1 MSCTR
6 LLGLRRS
13 WSLSRFDRACYLS
26 LMDIGA
32 LDSLRIVLDPVGQ
45 IGVALALML
54 VMFSVA
60 LGLRVDDFA
69 FLRDKPLLF
78 LGGVAAQVIVL
89 PLATFLLILV
99 MKPAA
104 SIALGMIVVACCP
117 GGAVSN
123 LLTYLSR
130 GNVAASVALTATSSL
145 LAAILTPA
153 SILLWSQAYE
163 PTATLLKTLDV
174 SPFMFLA
181 QTTFLLAV
189 PLVLGMVVAAK
200 APDVAQRIRKRTTIL
215 GVSVLVGVII
225 YGISYF
231 FPVLFPALPLLA
243 GVVVTHNAVAFATG
257 ALAGRVLS
265 GVSATRR
272 ALTFEIGIQNS
283 GLALVILLSQLKGL
297 GGAAAVAAVWGVW
310 HLVAGGV
317 LALFFRQLDSERSLL
332 SYLKS

>member
-1 MSCTR
+1 
-6 LLGLRRS
+6 
-13 WSLSRFDRACYLS
+13 
-26 LMDIGA
+26 MDIGT

-45 IGVALALML
+45 TGVALALML

-60 LGLRVDDFA
+60 LGLRVEDFA
-69 FLRDKPLLF
+69 FLRDQPLLF
-78 LGGVAAQVIVL
+78 GGGVVAQVVVL
-89 PLATFLLILV
+89 PLATFLLILA
-99 MKPAA
+99 MQPPA

-153 SILLWSQAYE
+153 SILFWSHAYE
-163 PTATLLKTLDV
+163 PTSELLQTLDV
-174 SPFMFLA
+174 SPLMFLA

-189 PLVLGMVVAAK
+189 PLVMGMMVAAK
-200 APDVAQRIRKRTTIL
+200 APDVARRIKQRTTVL
-215 GVSVLVGVII
+215 GVSVLVSVII
-225 YGISYF
+225 YGIVYF
-231 FPVLFPALPLLA
+231 FPVLFPALPLLG
-243 GVVVTHNAVAFATG
+243 GVVVLHNAVAFASG

-265 GVSATRR
+265 RVSATRR

-297 GGAAAVAAVWGVW
+297 GGAAAIAAVWGVW
-310 HLVAGGV
+310 HLVAGGL
-317 LALFFRQLDSERSLL
+317 LAAFFRYLDSDKSLATD
-332 SYLKS
+332 STY

>member
-1 MSCTR
+1 
-6 LLGLRRS
+6 
-13 WSLSRFDRACYLS
+13 
-26 LMDIGA
+26 MDIST
-32 LDSLRIVLDPVGQ
+32 LDSLRIVLDPIGQ
-45 IGVALALML
+45 IGVAAALML

-60 LGLRVDDFA
+60 LGLRVDDFS

-78 LGGVAAQVIVL
+78 LGGVAAQVVVL
-89 PLATFLLILV
+89 PLATFLLILALE
-99 MKPAA
+99 PPA

-153 SILLWSQAYE
+153 SILFWSHAYE
-163 PTATLLKTLDV
+163 PTASLLQTLNV
-174 SPFMFLA
+174 NPMIFLA

-200 APDVAQRIRKRTTIL
+200 APDVAESIRKRTTIL
-215 GVSVLVGVII
+215 GVSVLVGVIA
-225 YGISYF
+225 YGIAYF
-231 FPVLFPALPLLA
+231 FPVLWPALPLLA
-243 GVVVTHNAVAFATG
+243 GIVVLHNAVAFATG
-257 ALAGRVLS
+257 ALAGAVLS
-265 GVSATRR
+265 SLSATRR

-297 GGAAAVAAVWGVW
+297 GGAAAIAAVWGVW
-310 HLVAGGV
+310 HLIAGGL
-317 LALFFRQLDSERSLL
+317 LALFFRQVGGGKELASEAG
-332 SYLKS
+332 

>member
-1 MSCTR
+1 
-6 LLGLRRS
+6 L
-13 WSLSRFDRACYLS
+13 
-26 LMDIGA
+26 DIGA

-45 IGVALALML
+45 AGVGLALIL

-60 LGLRVDDFA
+60 LGLRVEDFY

-78 LGGVAAQVIVL
+78 AGGVISQVVIL
-89 PLATFLLILV
+89 PLVTFLFILV
-99 MKPAA
+99 LRPAG

-130 GNVAASVALTATSSL
+130 GNVAASVAFTATSSL
-145 LAAILTPA
+145 LAAILTPT
-153 SILLWSQAYE
+153 SILFWSQAYK
-163 PTATLLKTLDV
+163 PTARLLQTLDV
-174 SPFMFLA
+174 NPLLFVA

-200 APDVAQRIRKRTTIL
+200 APDVAARIKQRTTVL
-215 GVSVLVGVII
+215 GVSVLVGVIL
-225 YGISYF
+225 YGIVYF
-231 FPVLFPALPLLA
+231 FPVLFPALPLL
-243 GVVVTHNAVAFATG
+243 GGIVVLHNALAFATG
-257 ALAGRVLS
+257 ALAGKALS
-265 GVSATRR
+265 RVSATRR

-310 HLVAGGV
+310 HLIAGGL
-317 LALFFRQLDSERSLL
+317 LAVFFKQVDVIRGVPGYVRSD
-332 SYLKS
+332 